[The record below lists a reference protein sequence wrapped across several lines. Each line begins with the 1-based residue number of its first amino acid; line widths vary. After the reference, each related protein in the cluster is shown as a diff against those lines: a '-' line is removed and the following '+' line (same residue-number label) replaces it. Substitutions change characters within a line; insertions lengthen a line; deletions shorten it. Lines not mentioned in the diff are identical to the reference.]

1 MRHFCLLFL
10 LLLQVFV
17 TVAQQTIEDTIM
29 YDGRMRTFI
38 LYVPESYQADVPA
51 PLVLN
56 FHGYTS
62 NNLEQMFYGD
72 FRPIADTAGFLIV
85 HPMGTVDL
93 LGNTH
98 WNVGWGSSTVDD
110 VGFTNALLD
119 TLSAAYNINQDRIYS
134 TGMSNGGFMSYR
146 LACELSNR
154 IAAIASVT
162 GAMTINTPSTC
173 SPEHPMPV
181 MEIHGTADGT
191 VPYNGNILFE
201 SVASAMSY
209 WTTFNETDA
218 APVITDIDDSDP
230 NDGST
235 VQHYFYG
242 NGNNDVEVEHYKV
255 NNGGH
260 TWPGTAFTSAGT
272 NHDIDASKEIW
283 RFFSTFDIHGKIETT
298 SDGPVLTNETISL
311 YPNPANAFITIEQGS
326 DIQQTYLISSMYGQ
340 TVLAG
345 ILSSGKQEIVVQQ
358 LPVGMYVFSTGNSV
372 IRFFKAE

>member
-1 MRHFCLLFL
+1 MKHLCLLLFL
-10 LLLQVFV
+10 LLQVSM
-17 TVAQQTIEDTIM
+17 TQAQQTIEDTIM
-29 YDGRMRTFI
+29 YDGRMRSFI

-181 MEIHGTADGT
+181 MEIHGTSDGT

-209 WTTFNETDA
+209 WTNFNETDA
-218 APVITDIDDSDP
+218 TPVITDIDDSDP

-255 NNGGH
+255 NNGAH
-260 TWPGTAFTSAGT
+260 TWPGTAFTSPGT
-272 NHDIDASKEIW
+272 NHDINASKEIW
-283 RFFSTFDIHGKIETT
+283 RFFSTFDIHGKIKTT
-298 SDGPVLTNETISL
+298 STAPVLSAESVSL
-311 YPNPANAFITIEQGS
+311 YPNPTRSSIVIEQENERS
-326 DIQQTYLISSMYGQ
+326 QPYVITTLCGQ
-340 TVLAG
+340 TVLSG
-345 ILSSGKQEIVVQQ
+345 ILSSGKQEIAVHH
-358 LPVGMYVFSTGNSV
+358 LPVGMYVFITGNNV
-372 IRFFKAE
+372 NRFFKAE

>member
-119 TLSAAYNINQDRIYS
+119 TLSAEYNINQDRIYS

-181 MEIHGTADGT
+181 MEIHGTADST
-191 VPYNGNILFE
+191 VPYNGNI
-201 SVASAMSY
+201 
-209 WTTFNETDA
+209 
-218 APVITDIDDSDP
+218 
-230 NDGST
+230 
-235 VQHYFYG
+235 
-242 NGNNDVEVEHYKV
+242 
-255 NNGGH
+255 
-260 TWPGTAFTSAGT
+260 
-272 NHDIDASKEIW
+272 
-283 RFFSTFDIHGKIETT
+283 
-298 SDGPVLTNETISL
+298 
-311 YPNPANAFITIEQGS
+311 
-326 DIQQTYLISSMYGQ
+326 
-340 TVLAG
+340 
-345 ILSSGKQEIVVQQ
+345 
-358 LPVGMYVFSTGNSV
+358 
-372 IRFFKAE
+372 

>member
-1 MRHFCLLFL
+1 MKHFYLLLFFL
-10 LLLQVFV
+10 IQVV
-17 TVAQQTIEDTIM
+17 TSVAQLTLEDTIM
-29 YDGRMRTFI
+29 YDGRVRTYI
-38 LYVPESYQADVPA
+38 LYVPETYQAENPA
-51 PLVLN
+51 PLVFN

-85 HPMGTVDL
+85 HPMGTDDF
-93 LGNTH
+93 LGNPH
-98 WNVGWGSSTVDD
+98 WNVGWGTSTVDD

-119 TLSAAYNINQDRIYS
+119 TLSAAYSINQDRVYS

-146 LACELSNR
+146 LACELSDR

-173 SPEHPMPV
+173 SPEHPVPV
-181 MEIHGTADGT
+181 MEIHGTSDAT

-201 SVASAMSY
+201 SVASAMTY

-218 APVITDIDDSDP
+218 MPIITDVDDIDPD
-230 NDGST
+230 DGST

-260 TWPGTAFTSAGT
+260 TWPGTAFSGAGT

-298 SDGPVLTNETISL
+298 SDGPVLTKESISL
-311 YPNPANAFITIEQGS
+311 YPNPAQAFITIEQGS
-326 DIQQTYLISSMYGQ
+326 DDQQEYLISSMYGQ
-340 TVLAG
+340 TLLRG
-345 ILSSGKQEIVVQQ
+345 ILSSRKQDVDVHQ
-358 LPVGMYVFSTGNSV
+358 LPVGMYVLSTGNSV